1 MLLLILGWNG
11 LSLLWLNRLGS
22 LVALTSFL
30 IVVVLVTWAF
40 LVLAKASLT
49 KVFEGLGGTGGGG
62 LVLLINIFSLSG
74 DIAIT

>member
-1 MLLLILGWNG
+1 MVKVEFNVC
-11 LSLLWLNRLGS
+11 SLKFARL
-22 LVALTSFL
+22 VTSCAFW
-30 IVVVLVTWAF
+30 VGFYLVTWAF

-49 KVFEGLGGTGGGG
+49 KVFDGLGGTGGGG